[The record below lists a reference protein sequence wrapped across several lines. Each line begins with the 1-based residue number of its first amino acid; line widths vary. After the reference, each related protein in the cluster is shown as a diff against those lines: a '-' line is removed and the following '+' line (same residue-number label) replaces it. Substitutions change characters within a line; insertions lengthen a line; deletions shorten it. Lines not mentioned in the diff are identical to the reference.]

1 MLWIV
6 TYGLCTVERAAY
18 RSAVSTSFQTI
29 VDLDATAE
37 DAVAHGER
45 VAAWL
50 VREAIVGLPDHAPGP
65 RWEQATGFRE
75 ASGSDGLTVVTGRT
89 VFFSPQ
95 HVGPPVCPY
104 CAMTFGEGHRKTF
117 SPAMDEWWDTGCAEV
132 PCPACGRVV
141 PLAAWEWP
149 GDGLAFAYLG
159 FEFRN
164 GPALLPEFVAELS
177 RVLGHRTRF
186 VRGRI

>member
-1 MLWIV
+1 M
-6 TYGLCTVERAAY
+6 
-18 RSAVSTSFQTI
+18 STSFQTI
-29 VDLDATAE
+29 VDLEATAE

-50 VREAIVGLPDHAPGP
+50 VGEGIVRRPDRGPGP
-65 RWEQATGFRE
+65 LWERATGFRE
-75 ASGSDGLTVVTGRT
+75 ACGSEGLTVVTGRT

-95 HVGPPVCPY
+95 ESGGPVCPS
-104 CAMTFGEGHRKTF
+104 CAVAFGEGHREVF
-117 SPAMDEWWDTGCAEV
+117 SPATDAWWNTGRSDV

-141 PLAAWEWP
+141 PLAAWEWT

-164 GPALLPEFVAELS
+164 GPALLPEFVTELG

>member
-1 MLWIV
+1 M
-6 TYGLCTVERAAY
+6 
-18 RSAVSTSFQTI
+18 SSSFQTI

-45 VAAWL
+45 VVAWL
-50 VREAIVGLPDHAPGP
+50 VGEGIVESPDRGPGP
-65 RWEQATGFRE
+65 RWERATGFRE
-75 ASGSDGLTVVTGRT
+75 ANGNEGLTVVTGRT

-95 HVGPPVCPY
+95 HGGPPVCPH
-104 CAMTFGEGHRKTF
+104 CAVAWRDGHREAF
-117 SPAMDEWWDTGCAEV
+117 SPAMEEWWDTGRAEV
-132 PCPACGRVV
+132 PCPVCGRVV
-141 PLAAWEWP
+141 PLAAWEWAE
-149 GDGLAFAYLG
+149 DGLAFAYLG

-164 GPALLPEFVAELS
+164 GPALLPEFVAELG

>member
-1 MLWIV
+1 M
-6 TYGLCTVERAAY
+6 
-18 RSAVSTSFQTI
+18 SSSFQTI

-37 DAVAHGER
+37 DAVAHGAR

-50 VREAIVGLPDHAPGP
+50 VGEGIVRLPDHDPGP
-65 RWEQATGFRE
+65 RWDRATGFQE
-75 ASGSDGLTVVTGRT
+75 ALGSEGLAVVTGRT

-95 HVGPPVCPY
+95 HTGPPVCPY
-104 CAMTFGEGHRKTF
+104 CAVAFGDEHREAF
-117 SPAMDEWWDTGCAEV
+117 SPAMDAWWNTGCAEV
-132 PCPACGRVV
+132 PCPGCGRVV
-141 PLAAWEWP
+141 PLAAWKWA

-164 GPALLPEFVAELS
+164 GPALLPEFVAQLG
-177 RVLGHRTRF
+177 RVIGHRTRF